1 MLTNAKIKE
10 IQKLTEKS
18 KARREA
24 GLFVIEGPRMFIETP
39 LEWIEEIYVTQRFL
53 DNADSG
59 LLGMAERPSIEGD
72 STETAPTSPSSA
84 SPASSEGDST
94 ETDPTSPSSA
104 SPASSVGDST
114 ETASTSP
121 NSSAG
126 SVENS
131 HSDHSTSIR
140 ASEMITWMNHEVVT
154 EEQMKKLTDTV
165 TPQGILCV
173 VRQPSYTM
181 EDIINHPGHRLIMI
195 LEDIQDPGNLGT
207 IFRTAEGAGAS
218 GIIMTKGCADLFN
231 PKVVRSTM
239 GSIYRVPFFVTD
251 DIEQTISLVKNA
263 QIEVFAA
270 HLKGEH
276 FYDEIEYKDAAF
288 LIGNE
293 GRGLKDSTASLA
305 DTYIKIP
312 MSGELESLN
321 ASMAAGILMYEHNRQ
336 IRTGHR
342 GTD

>member
-59 LLGMAERPSIEGD
+59 L
-72 STETAPTSPSSA
+72 SA
-84 SPASSEGDST
+84 ST
-94 ETDPTSPSSA
+94 
-104 SPASSVGDST
+104 
-114 ETASTSP
+114 
-121 NSSAG
+121 AG

-131 HSDHSTSIR
+131 HSDYSTSIR

-251 DIEQTISLVKNA
+251 DI
-263 QIEVFAA
+263 
-270 HLKGEH
+270 
-276 FYDEIEYKDAAF
+276 
-288 LIGNE
+288 
-293 GRGLKDSTASLA
+293 
-305 DTYIKIP
+305 
-312 MSGELESLN
+312 
-321 ASMAAGILMYEHNRQ
+321 
-336 IRTGHR
+336 
-342 GTD
+342 

>member
-59 LLGMAERPSIEGD
+59 LLGMAEGSSVDGD
-72 STETAPTSPSSA
+72 STTPASA
-84 SPASSEGDST
+84 SPASTSSSST
-94 ETDPTSPSSA
+94 
-104 SPASSVGDST
+104 
-114 ETASTSP
+114 
-121 NSSAG
+121 AG

-131 HSDHSTSIR
+131 HSDYSTSIR

-181 EDIINHPGHRLIMI
+181 EDIINHPGHRLLMI

-342 GTD
+342 

>member
-39 LEWIEEIYVTQRFL
+39 LEWIDEIYVTQRFL

-59 LLGMAERPSIEGD
+59 LSA
-72 STETAPTSPSSA
+72 SSA
-84 SPASSEGDST
+84 E
-94 ETDPTSPSSA
+94 
-104 SPASSVGDST
+104 
-114 ETASTSP
+114 
-121 NSSAG
+121 

-181 EDIINHPGHRLIMI
+181 EDIINHPGHRLLMI

-342 GTD
+342 

>member
-59 LLGMAERPSIEGD
+59 LLGMTEGPSVDGD

-94 ETDPTSPSSA
+94 EPTPTVPTSASSASA
-104 SPASSVGDST
+104 SPA
-114 ETASTSP
+114 
-121 NSSAG
+121 SSAG

-181 EDIINHPGHRLIMI
+181 EDIINHPGHRLLMI

-342 GTD
+342 

>member
-59 LLGMAERPSIEGD
+59 LLGMAEGPSIDGD
-72 STETAPTSPSSA
+72 ST
-84 SPASSEGDST
+84 
-94 ETDPTSPSSA
+94 
-104 SPASSVGDST
+104 
-114 ETASTSP
+114 
-121 NSSAG
+121 AG

-131 HSDHSTSIR
+131 HSDYSTSIR

-181 EDIINHPGHRLIMI
+181 EDIINHPGHRLLMI

-342 GTD
+342 

>member
-59 LLGMAERPSIEGD
+59 L
-72 STETAPTSPSSA
+72 SA
-84 SPASSEGDST
+84 ST
-94 ETDPTSPSSA
+94 
-104 SPASSVGDST
+104 
-114 ETASTSP
+114 
-121 NSSAG
+121 AG

-131 HSDHSTSIR
+131 HSDYSTSIR

-173 VRQPSYTM
+173 VRQPSYTV
-181 EDIINHPGHRLIMI
+181 EDIINHPGHRLLMI

-336 IRTGHR
+336 IRIGHR
-342 GTD
+342 

>member
-59 LLGMAERPSIEGD
+59 LSA
-72 STETAPTSPSSA
+72 SSA
-84 SPASSEGDST
+84 E
-94 ETDPTSPSSA
+94 
-104 SPASSVGDST
+104 
-114 ETASTSP
+114 
-121 NSSAG
+121 

-131 HSDHSTSIR
+131 HSDYSTSIR

-342 GTD
+342 

>member
-59 LLGMAERPSIEGD
+59 LLGMTEGPSVDGD
-72 STETAPTSPSSA
+72 STETASTT
-84 SPASSEGDST
+84 PASA
-94 ETDPTSPSSA
+94 SPSSA

-121 NSSAG
+121 ATSTG

-131 HSDHSTSIR
+131 HSDYSTSIR

-181 EDIINHPGHRLIMI
+181 EDIINHPGHRLLMI

-251 DIEQTISLVKNA
+251 DIEQTINLVKNA

-342 GTD
+342 

>member
-59 LLGMAERPSIEGD
+59 LLGMTEGPSVDGD

-84 SPASSEGDST
+84 SPASS
-94 ETDPTSPSSA
+94 
-104 SPASSVGDST
+104 VGDST
-114 ETASTSP
+114 ETTSTVSISASPAST
-121 NSSAG
+121 AG

-181 EDIINHPGHRLIMI
+181 EDIINHPGHRLLMI

-336 IRTGHR
+336 IRIGHR
-342 GTD
+342 

>member
-10 IQKLTEKS
+10 IHKLTEKS

-59 LLGMAERPSIEGD
+59 LLGMAEGSSVDGD
-72 STETAPTSPSSA
+72 STT
-84 SPASSEGDST
+84 PA
-94 ETDPTSPSSA
+94 SA

-121 NSSAG
+121 ATSAG

-131 HSDHSTSIR
+131 HSDYSTSIR

-165 TPQGILCV
+165 TPQGILCI
-173 VRQPSYTM
+173 VRQPSYTLD
-181 EDIINHPGHRLIMI
+181 DILSHPGHRLIMI

-218 GIIMTKGCADLFN
+218 GIIMTKGCVDLFN

-251 DIEQTISLVKNA
+251 DIEGTINSVKNA
-263 QIEVFAA
+263 KIEVFAA

-276 FYDEIEYKDAAF
+276 FYDEIAYKDAAF

-293 GRGLKDSTASLA
+293 GNGLKNSTAALA

-312 MSGELESLN
+312 MAGKLESLN

-336 IRTGHR
+336 MRA
-342 GTD
+342 GTE

>member
-59 LLGMAERPSIEGD
+59 LLGMTEGPSSDGD

-84 SPASSEGDST
+84 SPASSE
-94 ETDPTSPSSA
+94 
-104 SPASSVGDST
+104 GDST

-173 VRQPSYTM
+173 VRQPSYTV
-181 EDIINHPGHRLIMI
+181 EDIINHPGHRLLMI

-342 GTD
+342 

>member
-59 LLGMAERPSIEGD
+59 LLGMAEGSSVDGD
-72 STETAPTSPSSA
+72 STT
-84 SPASSEGDST
+84 PAS
-94 ETDPTSPSSA
+94 
-104 SPASSVGDST
+104 ASSVST
-114 ETASTSP
+114 
-121 NSSAG
+121 AG

-181 EDIINHPGHRLIMI
+181 EDIINHPGPRLIMI

-342 GTD
+342 

>member
-59 LLGMAERPSIEGD
+59 LLGMAEGPSIDGD
-72 STETAPTSPSSA
+72 STTPASASSSSA
-84 SPASSEGDST
+84 SPASSDGDST
-94 ETDPTSPSSA
+94 EPTPATPISATPISA
-104 SPASSVGDST
+104 SPST
-114 ETASTSP
+114 
-121 NSSAG
+121 SAG

-131 HSDHSTSIR
+131 HSDYSTSIR
-140 ASEMITWMNHEVVT
+140 VSEMITWMNHEVVT

-173 VRQPSYTM
+173 VRQPSYTV
-181 EDIINHPGHRLIMI
+181 EDIINHPGHRLLMI

-270 HLKGEH
+270 HLKGEY

-342 GTD
+342 

>member
-59 LLGMAERPSIEGD
+59 LLGMAEGSSVDGD
-72 STETAPTSPSSA
+72 STTPSSA

-94 ETDPTSPSSA
+94 ETTPTVPISASPSST
-104 SPASSVGDST
+104 SPAS
-114 ETASTSP
+114 A
-121 NSSAG
+121 AG

-173 VRQPSYTM
+173 VRQPSYTV
-181 EDIINHPGHRLIMI
+181 EDIINHPGHRLLMI

-342 GTD
+342 

>member
-1 MLTNAKIKE
+1 MQLWRLDMLTNAKIKE

-59 LLGMAERPSIEGD
+59 L
-72 STETAPTSPSSA
+72 SA
-84 SPASSEGDST
+84 T
-94 ETDPTSPSSA
+94 
-104 SPASSVGDST
+104 
-114 ETASTSP
+114 
-121 NSSAG
+121 SAG

-181 EDIINHPGHRLIMI
+181 EDIINHPGHRLLMI

-342 GTD
+342 

>member
-59 LLGMAERPSIEGD
+59 LSAT
-72 STETAPTSPSSA
+72 ST
-84 SPASSEGDST
+84 
-94 ETDPTSPSSA
+94 
-104 SPASSVGDST
+104 
-114 ETASTSP
+114 
-121 NSSAG
+121 G

-181 EDIINHPGHRLIMI
+181 EDIINHPGHRLLMI

-342 GTD
+342 

>member
-59 LLGMAERPSIEGD
+59 LLGMAEGPSVDGD
-72 STETAPTSPSSA
+72 LTKPASA
-84 SPASSEGDST
+84 SSSLT
-94 ETDPTSPSSA
+94 
-104 SPASSVGDST
+104 
-114 ETASTSP
+114 
-121 NSSAG
+121 AG

-342 GTD
+342 

>member
-10 IQKLTEKS
+10 IHKLTEKS

-24 GLFVIEGPRMFIETP
+24 GLFVIEGPRMFVETP
-39 LEWIEEIYVTQRFL
+39 LEWIEEIYVTQEFL
-53 DNADSG
+53 DNADSTLPIPG
-59 LLGMAERPSIEGD
+59 KESMPSGD
-72 STETAPTSPSSA
+72 THPSGDIHTSDDTHPGADFREAPTPGTTAPNSA
-84 SPASSEGDST
+84 MIGD
-94 ETDPTSPSSA
+94 
-104 SPASSVGDST
+104 
-114 ETASTSP
+114 TAS
-121 NSSAG
+121 N
-126 SVENS
+126 
-131 HSDHSTSIR
+131 STSIR
-140 ASEMITWMNHEVVT
+140 ASEMITWMNHEIIT

-165 TPQGILCV
+165 TPQGILCI
-173 VRQPSYTM
+173 VRQPSYTLD
-181 EDIINHPGHRLIMI
+181 DILSHPGHRLIMI

-218 GIIMTKGCADLFN
+218 GIIMTKGCVDLFN

-251 DIEQTISLVKNA
+251 DIEGTINSVKNA

-276 FYDEIEYKDAAF
+276 FYDEIAYKDAAF

-293 GRGLKDSTASLA
+293 GNGLKNSTAALA

-312 MSGELESLN
+312 MAGKLESLN

-336 IRTGHR
+336 MRA
-342 GTD
+342 GTE

>member
-59 LLGMAERPSIEGD
+59 LLGMAEGSSVDGD
-72 STETAPTSPSSA
+72 TTTPASA
-84 SPASSEGDST
+84 S
-94 ETDPTSPSSA
+94 
-104 SPASSVGDST
+104 
-114 ETASTSP
+114 STSALP
-121 NSSAG
+121 ATSAG

-131 HSDHSTSIR
+131 HSDYSTSIR

-173 VRQPSYTM
+173 VRQPSYTV

-342 GTD
+342 

>member
-59 LLGMAERPSIEGD
+59 LLGRAEGSSVDGD
-72 STETAPTSPSSA
+72 ST
-84 SPASSEGDST
+84 
-94 ETDPTSPSSA
+94 
-104 SPASSVGDST
+104 
-114 ETASTSP
+114 
-121 NSSAG
+121 AG

-131 HSDHSTSIR
+131 HSDYSTSIR

-181 EDIINHPGHRLIMI
+181 EDIINHPGHRLLMI

-342 GTD
+342 

>member
-1 MLTNAKIKE
+1 MQLWRLDMLTNAKIKE

-59 LLGMAERPSIEGD
+59 L
-72 STETAPTSPSSA
+72 SA
-84 SPASSEGDST
+84 ST
-94 ETDPTSPSSA
+94 
-104 SPASSVGDST
+104 
-114 ETASTSP
+114 
-121 NSSAG
+121 AG

-131 HSDHSTSIR
+131 HSDYSTSIR

-342 GTD
+342 

>member
-39 LEWIEEIYVTQRFL
+39 LEWIDEIYVTQRFL

-59 LLGMAERPSIEGD
+59 LSA
-72 STETAPTSPSSA
+72 SSA
-84 SPASSEGDST
+84 E
-94 ETDPTSPSSA
+94 
-104 SPASSVGDST
+104 
-114 ETASTSP
+114 
-121 NSSAG
+121 

-131 HSDHSTSIR
+131 HSDYSTSIR

-270 HLKGEH
+270 HLKGEY

-342 GTD
+342 

>member
-59 LLGMAERPSIEGD
+59 LLGMTEGPSVDGD
-72 STETAPTSPSSA
+72 STETASTSPSSA

-94 ETDPTSPSSA
+94 TPASA
-104 SPASSVGDST
+104 SSDS
-114 ETASTSP
+114 A
-121 NSSAG
+121 AG

-131 HSDHSTSIR
+131 HSDHSPSIR

-181 EDIINHPGHRLIMI
+181 EDIINHPGHRLLMI

-342 GTD
+342 

>member
-59 LLGMAERPSIEGD
+59 LSV
-72 STETAPTSPSSA
+72 SSA
-84 SPASSEGDST
+84 E
-94 ETDPTSPSSA
+94 
-104 SPASSVGDST
+104 
-114 ETASTSP
+114 
-121 NSSAG
+121 

-131 HSDHSTSIR
+131 HSDYSTSIR

-342 GTD
+342 

>member
-59 LLGMAERPSIEGD
+59 LLGMAEGPSVDGD
-72 STETAPTSPSSA
+72 STEPTPTVPIKTSPISASSA
-84 SPASSEGDST
+84 ST
-94 ETDPTSPSSA
+94 
-104 SPASSVGDST
+104 
-114 ETASTSP
+114 
-121 NSSAG
+121 AG

-173 VRQPSYTM
+173 VRQPSYTV
-181 EDIINHPGHRLIMI
+181 EDIINHPGHRLLMI

-336 IRTGHR
+336 IRIGHR
-342 GTD
+342 

>member
-59 LLGMAERPSIEGD
+59 LLGMAEGPSID
-72 STETAPTSPSSA
+72 
-84 SPASSEGDST
+84 
-94 ETDPTSPSSA
+94 
-104 SPASSVGDST
+104 GDST
-114 ETASTSP
+114 ETASASPSSTSP
-121 NSSAG
+121 ASTAG

-131 HSDHSTSIR
+131 HSDYSTSIR

-173 VRQPSYTM
+173 VRQPSYTV
-181 EDIINHPGHRLIMI
+181 EDIINHPGQRLIMI

-342 GTD
+342 

>member
-59 LLGMAERPSIEGD
+59 LLGMAEGSSVDGD
-72 STETAPTSPSSA
+72 STT
-84 SPASSEGDST
+84 
-94 ETDPTSPSSA
+94 
-104 SPASSVGDST
+104 
-114 ETASTSP
+114 
-121 NSSAG
+121 G

-131 HSDHSTSIR
+131 HSDYSTSIR

-181 EDIINHPGHRLIMI
+181 EDIINHPGHRLLMI

-342 GTD
+342 

>member
-59 LLGMAERPSIEGD
+59 L
-72 STETAPTSPSSA
+72 SA
-84 SPASSEGDST
+84 ST
-94 ETDPTSPSSA
+94 
-104 SPASSVGDST
+104 
-114 ETASTSP
+114 
-121 NSSAG
+121 AG

-131 HSDHSTSIR
+131 QSDHSTSIR

-181 EDIINHPGHRLIMI
+181 EDIINHPGHRLLMI

-305 DTYIKIP
+305 DTYSKIP

-342 GTD
+342 

>member
-59 LLGMAERPSIEGD
+59 LLGMTEGPSSDGD
-72 STETAPTSPSSA
+72 STEPTPTVPISTTPASA
-84 SPASSEGDST
+84 SPNST
-94 ETDPTSPSSA
+94 
-104 SPASSVGDST
+104 
-114 ETASTSP
+114 
-121 NSSAG
+121 AG
-126 SVENS
+126 TVENS

-181 EDIINHPGHRLIMI
+181 EDIINHPGHRLLMI

-342 GTD
+342 

>member
-1 MLTNAKIKE
+1 
-10 IQKLTEKS
+10 
-18 KARREA
+18 
-24 GLFVIEGPRMFIETP
+24 MFIETP

-59 LLGMAERPSIEGD
+59 LLGMTERPSIDGD
-72 STETAPTSPSSA
+72 STTPASASSA
-84 SPASSEGDST
+84 
-94 ETDPTSPSSA
+94 
-104 SPASSVGDST
+104 
-114 ETASTSP
+114 
-121 NSSAG
+121 SSAG

-131 HSDHSTSIR
+131 HSDYSTSIR

-342 GTD
+342 

>member
-59 LLGMAERPSIEGD
+59 L
-72 STETAPTSPSSA
+72 SA
-84 SPASSEGDST
+84 ST
-94 ETDPTSPSSA
+94 
-104 SPASSVGDST
+104 
-114 ETASTSP
+114 
-121 NSSAG
+121 AG

-131 HSDHSTSIR
+131 HSDYSTSIR

-165 TPQGILCV
+165 TPQGILCI

-342 GTD
+342 

>member
-59 LLGMAERPSIEGD
+59 LLGMAEGPSIDGD
-72 STETAPTSPSSA
+72 STTPSSA

-94 ETDPTSPSSA
+94 ETTPTVPISASPSST
-104 SPASSVGDST
+104 SPA
-114 ETASTSP
+114 
-121 NSSAG
+121 SSAG

-131 HSDHSTSIR
+131 HSDYSTSIR

-173 VRQPSYTM
+173 VRQPSYTV
-181 EDIINHPGHRLIMI
+181 EDIINHPGHRLLMI

-342 GTD
+342 

>member
-59 LLGMAERPSIEGD
+59 LLGMAERPSIDGD
-72 STETAPTSPSSA
+72 ST
-84 SPASSEGDST
+84 
-94 ETDPTSPSSA
+94 
-104 SPASSVGDST
+104 
-114 ETASTSP
+114 
-121 NSSAG
+121 AG

-131 HSDHSTSIR
+131 HSDYSTSIR

-342 GTD
+342 

>member
-59 LLGMAERPSIEGD
+59 L
-72 STETAPTSPSSA
+72 SA
-84 SPASSEGDST
+84 ST
-94 ETDPTSPSSA
+94 
-104 SPASSVGDST
+104 
-114 ETASTSP
+114 
-121 NSSAG
+121 AG

-131 HSDHSTSIR
+131 HSDYSTSIR

-181 EDIINHPGHRLIMI
+181 EDIINHPGHRLLMI

-336 IRTGHR
+336 IRIGHR
-342 GTD
+342 

>member
-59 LLGMAERPSIEGD
+59 LLGMTEGPSVDGD
-72 STETAPTSPSSA
+72 STETASTSPSSA
-84 SPASSEGDST
+84 SPASSDGDST
-94 ETDPTSPSSA
+94 ETTPSVPISA
-104 SPASSVGDST
+104 SRISASS
-114 ETASTSP
+114 STST
-121 NSSAG
+121 G

-131 HSDHSTSIR
+131 HSDHSISIR
-140 ASEMITWMNHEVVT
+140 ATEMITWMNHEVVT

-173 VRQPSYTM
+173 VRQPSYTV

-342 GTD
+342 

>member
-59 LLGMAERPSIEGD
+59 LLGMTEGPSVDGD

-84 SPASSEGDST
+84 SPASS
-94 ETDPTSPSSA
+94 
-104 SPASSVGDST
+104 VGDST
-114 ETASTSP
+114 ETTSTVSTSA
-121 NSSAG
+121 SSSTSAG

-181 EDIINHPGHRLIMI
+181 EDIINHPGHRLLMI

-342 GTD
+342 

>member
-18 KARREA
+18 KARRES

-59 LLGMAERPSIEGD
+59 LLGMAEGPSVDGD
-72 STETAPTSPSSA
+72 STETTPTVPISASPSST
-84 SPASSEGDST
+84 SPAS
-94 ETDPTSPSSA
+94 A
-104 SPASSVGDST
+104 
-114 ETASTSP
+114 
-121 NSSAG
+121 AG

-181 EDIINHPGHRLIMI
+181 EDIINHPGHRLLMI

-342 GTD
+342 

>member
-59 LLGMAERPSIEGD
+59 LLGMTEGPSVDGD
-72 STETAPTSPSSA
+72 STEPTPTVPIKTSPISASSA
-84 SPASSEGDST
+84 ST
-94 ETDPTSPSSA
+94 
-104 SPASSVGDST
+104 
-114 ETASTSP
+114 
-121 NSSAG
+121 AG

-131 HSDHSTSIR
+131 HSDYSTSIR

-165 TPQGILCV
+165 TPQGILCI

-181 EDIINHPGHRLIMI
+181 EDIINHPGHRLLMI

-251 DIEQTISLVKNA
+251 DIEQTINLVKNA

-342 GTD
+342 

>member
-59 LLGMAERPSIEGD
+59 LLGMTEGPSVDGD
-72 STETAPTSPSSA
+72 STETTPTVPISASPSST
-84 SPASSEGDST
+84 SPAS
-94 ETDPTSPSSA
+94 A
-104 SPASSVGDST
+104 
-114 ETASTSP
+114 
-121 NSSAG
+121 AG

-131 HSDHSTSIR
+131 HSDYSTSIR

-173 VRQPSYTM
+173 VRQPSYTV
-181 EDIINHPGHRLIMI
+181 EDIINHPGHRLLMI

-342 GTD
+342 

>member
-59 LLGMAERPSIEGD
+59 LLGMAEGPSIDGD
-72 STETAPTSPSSA
+72 ST
-84 SPASSEGDST
+84 
-94 ETDPTSPSSA
+94 
-104 SPASSVGDST
+104 
-114 ETASTSP
+114 
-121 NSSAG
+121 AG

-181 EDIINHPGHRLIMI
+181 EDIINHPGHRLLMI

-251 DIEQTISLVKNA
+251 DIEQTINLVKNA

-342 GTD
+342 